1 MPGIA
6 LDGSEDLPNVDH
18 TPTLK
23 LTPASHFHPL
33 TNSLFELTKCVF
45 CRGTAAAGVK
55 ILSSMPSGVKIW
67 GEPALPARTELA
79 DDLETECCT
88 TCRGLPYYI
97 ENVKSEWAIIHRQT
111 GAVAS
116 LKKSEKAAK
125 LACHDLNFPPKADT
139 TPVAVNDAVESHL
152 TTDISTARLPGMVVI
167 RLAGDLPNGLKRG
180 THVQL
185 PIDRLTSLIAEIG
198 ATPMAKPADR
208 KTAKDLIRALIIKKK
223 TDEQIIAEV
232 QAAFPES
239 NADKKHCTKYRRELL
254 VEGAITAELA
264 AVGSPDHREWAQ
276 ANLAAAKKG
285 PHGAYWKEVEVKQ
298 KEAAA
303 AVKAKPAA
311 KPAPVAKAAPKP
323 AAKPAASKAA
333 SAKPAAKPAAPKAST
348 KAKSVGKPAAKP
360 TKAAKPAAVDLEI

>member
-1 MPGIA
+1 M
-6 LDGSEDLPNVDH
+6 SEL
-18 TPTLK
+18 T

-97 ENVKSEWAIIHRQT
+97 ENVKSEWVIIHRQT

-125 LACHDLNFPPKADT
+125 LACQELNFPPKADT

-264 AVGSPDHREWAQ
+264 AVGSPGHREWAQ

-303 AVKAKPAA
+303 AAKAKPAPAA

-323 AAKPAASKAA
+323 AAKPAAKAG
-333 SAKPAAKPAAPKAST
+333 AAKDST
-348 KAKSVGKPAAKP
+348 KAAKP
-360 TKAAKPAAVDLEI
+360 TAKAAPAKPAPKAKAAKPAAVDLEI

>member
-1 MPGIA
+1 M
-6 LDGSEDLPNVDH
+6 SEL
-18 TPTLK
+18 T

-116 LKKSEKAAK
+116 LKKSEKVAK
-125 LACHDLNFPPKADT
+125 LACQELNFPPKADT

-167 RLAGDLPNGLKRG
+167 RLAGDLPNDLKRG

-198 ATPMAKPADR
+198 ATSMAKPADR

-276 ANLAAAKKG
+276 ANLATAKKG

-298 KEAAA
+298 KEVEVKQKEAAA
-303 AVKAKPAA
+303 AAKAKPAPAA

-323 AAKPAASKAA
+323 AAKPAAKAGAVKPASKGSTKPAQPTAKAA
-333 SAKPAAKPAAPKAST
+333 PAKKPAAKPA
-348 KAKSVGKPAAKP
+348 
-360 TKAAKPAAVDLEI
+360 KAAKPAAVDLEI

>member
-1 MPGIA
+1 M
-6 LDGSEDLPNVDH
+6 SEL
-18 TPTLK
+18 T

-125 LACHDLNFPPKADT
+125 LACQELNFPPKADT

-303 AVKAKPAA
+303 AAKA

-323 AAKPAASKAA
+323 AAKPAAKVAA
-333 SAKPAAKPAAPKAST
+333 AKPAAKPAPKPASKPT
-348 KAKSVGKPAAKP
+348 GAAKKPAAKP
-360 TKAAKPAAVDLEI
+360 AAKPAKPAAKRDTSSKPPAVDLDI

>member
-1 MPGIA
+1 M
-6 LDGSEDLPNVDH
+6 SEL
-18 TPTLK
+18 T

-125 LACHDLNFPPKADT
+125 LACQELNFPPKADT

-303 AVKAKPAA
+303 AVKAKPAPV
-311 KPAPVAKAAPKP
+311 KPAAVAKVPAASAAKAPKATGNAAPKP
-323 AAKPAASKAA
+323 AAKAGVAKPASKGSTKTAQPTAKAA
-333 SAKPAAKPAAPKAST
+333 PAKKPAAKPAKAT
-348 KAKSVGKPAAKP
+348 KPV
-360 TKAAKPAAVDLEI
+360 AAVDLEI

>member
-1 MPGIA
+1 M
-6 LDGSEDLPNVDH
+6 SEL
-18 TPTLK
+18 T

-125 LACHDLNFPPKADT
+125 LACQELNFPPKADT

-303 AVKAKPAA
+303 AAKAKPAPAA
-311 KPAPVAKAAPKP
+311 KPTPVAKAAPKP
-323 AAKPAASKAA
+323 AAKPAAKPKAGA
-333 SAKPAAKPAAPKAST
+333 SAKPASAAASAKAAP
-348 KAKSVGKPAAKP
+348 AKKPSSKPAAKP
-360 TKAAKPAAVDLEI
+360 VKAAKPAVDLDI